1 MNHVVLSGWPTA
13 NPTIHLTANGNPL
26 ATYLLAVRRLYQG
39 NGPGQQDADF
49 ISCVAFGRVAEFA
62 MQHVRKGQR
71 IAVEGR
77 LQTNHY
83 IDKDGNTR
91 YVTQVVVNRHEL
103 TDTRRDGN
111 AEVVAPA
118 TESNTASVLDSNGT
132 VPAEVEDAD
141 LPL

>member
-39 NGPGQQDADF
+39 SGPGQQDADF
-49 ISCVAFGRVAEFA
+49 ISCVAFGRVAEFV

-71 IAVEGR
+71 ITVEGR
-77 LQTNHY
+77 LQTSRY
-83 IDKDGNTR
+83 VDKDGNTR
-91 YVTQVVVNRHEL
+91 YATQVVVARHEL
-103 TDTRRDGN
+103 TDTRRDSS
-111 AEVVAPA
+111 AEVVAPTPDA
-118 TESNTASVLDSNGT
+118 NVAPVPDTA
-132 VPAEVEDAD
+132 PAEAEDAD

>member
-39 NGPGQQDADF
+39 SGPGQQDADF
-49 ISCVAFGRVAEFA
+49 ISCVAFGRVAEFV

-71 IAVEGR
+71 ITVEGR
-77 LQTNHY
+77 LQTSRY
-83 IDKDGNTR
+83 VDKDGNTR
-91 YVTQVVVNRHEL
+91 YATQVVVNRHEL
-103 TDTRRDGN
+103 TDPRRDSGT
-111 AEVVAPA
+111 EVVAPA
-118 TESNTASVLDSNGT
+118 PEANVAPAPDTA
-132 VPAEVEDAD
+132 PAEAEDAD